1 MTAPAETTLG
11 SKGSKQRPSPAQVMS
26 AVNTAHPSQFLRKL
40 FVLLASQRLPEVL
53 GTPYHHPVFTVLSTI
68 LMHSFISYCAFAAVI
83 KCHDQSNIGT
93 NVFS

>member
-11 SKGSKQRPSPAQVMS
+11 SEGSKQRPSPAQVS
-26 AVNTAHPSQFLRKL
+26 ANTAHPSQFLRKL
-40 FVLLASQRLPEVL
+40 FVLLASQRLPKVL

-68 LMHSFISYCAFAAVI
+68 LMHSFISYYAFAAVI